1 MAYVRASGAKR
12 PSPCLHRTPP
22 ARIASHS
29 GGARAASNCW
39 SGMRLLWGR
48 RALQPGAASFV
59 PMGRMLCATGTTA
72 TTSEPRRDPARG
84 AAVHNAP
91 AIPAPATTPP
101 PQPGAPHRR
110 RRHNWVARR
119 RKSCEARRARR
130 R

>member
-1 MAYVRASGAKR
+1 
-12 PSPCLHRTPP
+12 
-22 ARIASHS
+22 
-29 GGARAASNCW
+29 
-39 SGMRLLWGR
+39 
-48 RALQPGAASFV
+48 
-59 PMGRMLCATGTTA
+59 MGRMLCATGTTA

-119 RKSCEARRARR
+119 RKSCEARRAPFLLKVGEGRHDVITVLGKEYMKLPR
-130 R
+130 DMLINAATEEENEDEEIAPGAVRE